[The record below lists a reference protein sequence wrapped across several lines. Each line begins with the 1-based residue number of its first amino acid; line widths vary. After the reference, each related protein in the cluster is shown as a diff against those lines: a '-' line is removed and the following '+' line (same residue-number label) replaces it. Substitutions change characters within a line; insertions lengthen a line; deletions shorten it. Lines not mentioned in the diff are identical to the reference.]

1 MQIVTREEQ
10 EGLQLHQA
18 DLTLNQN
25 LLKRQRRTFAY
36 NDAKGQPTEKTQ
48 GL

>member
-25 LLKRQRRTFAY
+25 LLKRQRRTLY